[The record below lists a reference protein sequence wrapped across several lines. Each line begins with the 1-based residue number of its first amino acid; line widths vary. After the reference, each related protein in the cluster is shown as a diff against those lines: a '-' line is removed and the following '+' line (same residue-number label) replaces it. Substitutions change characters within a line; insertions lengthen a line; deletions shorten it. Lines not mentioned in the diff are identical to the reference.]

1 MTGRPGRHCRPGC
14 SLPLPESL
22 QARGWCET
30 RRTGPGV
37 GNPAGPCGGPG
48 PSLSDGPIRRP
59 PAAGAATYGSSA
71 PRAALATEGA
81 RLERAPASLAG
92 ARRTGSVTRTG
103 AGPVSGAR
111 AGWARVEWRCRTGR
125 GGAGGQRM
133 AGAGTEGARLVPTEA
148 PRRPKSN
155 LSATIGPGERNA
167 AGLALLKTKTMQLA
181 FNGATRRS
189 CPRKRMQRTCLCRLI
204 TLRPT

>member
-1 MTGRPGRHCRPGC
+1 MVRDPPDRARRRKPGR
-14 SLPLPESL
+14 
-22 QARGWCET
+22 AR
-30 RRTGPGV
+30 
-37 GNPAGPCGGPG
+37 PCGGPG
-48 PSLSDGPIRRP
+48 PSPSHGPIRRP
-59 PAAGAATYGSSA
+59 PAAAPGAATYGGSA

-103 AGPVSGAR
+103 ADPVSGSGAR

>member
-37 GNPAGPCGGPG
+37 GNPAGSCGGPG
-48 PSLSDGPIRRP
+48 PSPSHGPIRRRRDGP
-59 PAAGAATYGSSA
+59 PAAGAATYGGSA

-103 AGPVSGAR
+103 TGSAGPVSGAQ

-125 GGAGGQRM
+125 GGAGGQRV
-133 AGAGTEGARLVPTEA
+133 AGAGTEGARLVPTAA
-148 PRRPKSN
+148 PRLPKSN
-155 LSATIGPGERNA
+155 LSATIGPGERSA
-167 AGLALLKTKTMQLA
+167 R
-181 FNGATRRS
+181 F
-189 CPRKRMQRTCLCRLI
+189 
-204 TLRPT
+204 